1 MARGDRSVRGF
12 YTDGALE
19 DDTGSEELASA
30 SARGLAAVRWTS
42 SSAEPL
48 PGSVAI
54 VFAMTSAPWY
64 VEAFRSDYREVYAH
78 RNLAAAR
85 EEVRWLVEDVLS
97 GARGIVLDDC
107 CGFGRHSVAM
117 SERGLDVVGIDLSF
131 DLLRSARELE
141 EESDAAALLRGRLAQ
156 ADMRALPFADGAFG
170 AVVNLFTSFGYLGDE
185 GDARALSEMA
195 RVLAPGGALIMDLMN
210 PAAIRRGLVPSSREE
225 RDGIVLEAERRL
237 EDGGRRVVK
246 EVRLTMADGARRSWR
261 EEVRMFEPEEL
272 DGRLGALGLRVE
284 RRAGDF
290 TGQDFDPA
298 RAARQI
304 VVARA

>member
-1 MARGDRSVRGF
+1 
-12 YTDGALE
+12 
-19 DDTGSEELASA
+19 
-30 SARGLAAVRWTS
+30 
-42 SSAEPL
+42 
-48 PGSVAI
+48 
-54 VFAMTSAPWY
+54 MTSAPWY

-97 GARGIVLDDC
+97 GTEGVVLDDC

-117 SERGLDVVGIDLSF
+117 TERGLDVVGIDLSF
-131 DLLRSARELE
+131 DLLSSARELE
-141 EESDAAALLRGRLAQ
+141 EEASDAAALLRGRLAQ

-185 GDARALSEMA
+185 GDTQALFEMA
-195 RVLAPGGALIMDLMN
+195 RVLAPGGTLVMDLMN

-237 EDGGRRVVK
+237 VDDGRRVVK
-246 EVRLTMADGARRSWR
+246 DVRLTMADGSERSWR

-290 TGQDFDPA
+290 TGEVFDPA

>member
-1 MARGDRSVRGF
+1 MGPCRTTR
-12 YTDGALE
+12 
-19 DDTGSEELASA
+19 
-30 SARGLAAVRWTS
+30 
-42 SSAEPL
+42 SAEL
-48 PGSVAI
+48 QRGSVAI
-54 VFAMTSAPWY
+54 VSAMTSAPWY

-78 RNLAAAR
+78 RNLTAAR
-85 EEVRWLVEDVLS
+85 EEVRWLTEDVLS
-97 GARGIVLDDC
+97 GTRGVVLDDC

-141 EESDAAALLRGRLAQ
+141 GESDAAALLRGRLAQ

-185 GDARALSEMA
+185 GDAQALAEMA
-195 RVLAPGGALIMDLMN
+195 RVLAPGGTLVMDLMN

-237 EDGGRRVVK
+237 ENGGRRVVK
-246 EVRLTMADGARRSWR
+246 EVRLTTADGAERSWR
-261 EEVRMFEPEEL
+261 EEVRMFEPDEL
-272 DGRLGALGLRVE
+272 DERLLALGLRVE

-290 TGQDFDPA
+290 SGERFDPA
-298 RAARQI
+298 EAARQI